1 MAMTGVTVTPMDF
14 RSNDRRSG
22 WTGVARVSATPLLPA
37 SNMTGVVPRRWTMT
51 GVTVAPP

>member
-22 WTGVARVSATPLLPA
+22 WTGVARVSATTLLPA